1 MSVLLDRLGP
11 LLARV
16 RTDCTA
22 IRSSNGGSYW
32 TKDPLTATAVK
43 AHLANACVRGVALIK
58 AGEAVCAAACLDLDD
73 HDGLLGWAKMTQH
86 AARLSDALMDEG
98 LTPVAFRSGGGQG
111 IHLWILWD
119 TPQDAYSVRSL
130 LKQVLAEVG
139 ISDGTAGVQNNQVE
153 IFPKQ
158 DHVAADGKGNLV
170 WLPLARE
177 SVPLMR
183 TGDTFL
189 PVALDYPFEFSFSD
203 DVPVLE
209 RPEQKP
215 VPDPARTELTDHQ
228 EHSIAEIRSA
238 LFAIEN
244 LGDGLPYDEW
254 LRYVMA
260 VHHATGGSGEGLA
273 LVDEWSEQSWK
284 HDPDFLASRIWPY
297 LKQDK
302 GQPITAGTLFS
313 AARERGWSVPA
324 EVDFEAVVVPPEEE
338 FTPPPQPKAQP
349 PAGLDIESEWR
360 LKVERAPTEADLRGA
375 IAEGIRGDR
384 RLTGAS
390 REILAQKMKDRL
402 GSLGVRLSIK
412 AVREMLSPVSRADGS
427 VPCPEWL
434 KGWVY
439 VKGDDRFF
447 HLLTKEILTTKAF
460 SLTYAFDVEQDDPG
474 ADPVA
479 FATRRVGINSVSRML
494 YMPGFQPVFE
504 MQGQKIVNTYDER
517 TAPSVPEVLDQ
528 SAIAVMMRHLEW
540 LLDDPSHRALLLDW
554 LAWQVQFPGRKV
566 RWAPLIAG
574 QEGDGKSALGELLAA
589 CCGIPNVRVVGSS
602 QLTSS
607 FNSWAHGAAVC
618 VLEEVM
624 VPGHNRFEAANQ
636 LKTLVT
642 NDVIEVHRKGCDP
655 FNAPNTANYLLLT
668 NHDDALPLDMGSR
681 RYFALRT
688 RFKTPRELAKA
699 KLADPDYFERLFS
712 TLREHAGSL
721 RGFLL
726 NHQFSAAFRPND
738 AAPTTEQLQWVIDLS
753 VPDEHREVQDLL
765 EEDRTPYVKR
775 LAISSKHLTEELKR
789 RGCKVYGR
797 GLSKTL
803 KSLGFTQPD
812 KTRVY
817 VDGERMRVWVSNDST
832 FRSPEDIADYLSA
845 AGAVPPDM
853 Q

>member
-1 MSVLLDRLGP
+1 MSAFLERLGP

-22 IRSSNGGSYW
+22 IRAANGGSYW
-32 TKDPLTATAVK
+32 TKDPLTVPAIK
-43 AHLANACVRGVALIK
+43 AHLSNHCVRGVGLIK
-58 AGEAVCAAACLDLDD
+58 AGESVCSAACLDLDD
-73 HDGLLGWAKMTQH
+73 HDGALGFDAMAKE
-86 AARLSDALMDEG
+86 AAKLADALMDQG
-98 LTPVAFRSGGGQG
+98 LTPVAFRSGGGKG
-111 IHLWILWD
+111 VHLWMLWEQ
-119 TPQDAYSVRSL
+119 PQDAYSVRTL
-130 LKQVLAEVG
+130 LKNVLFSVG
-139 ISDGTAGVQNNQVE
+139 MKEGTSGVQNKQVE

-158 DHVAADGKGNLV
+158 DYVPEDGKGNLV

-183 TGDTFL
+183 SGDSL
-189 PVALDYPFEFSFSD
+189 VPMALEYPFSFDFSD
-203 DVPVLE
+203 DVPVVE
-209 RPEQKP
+209 RQEPSA
-215 VPDPARTELTDHQ
+215 DPTTTSVVEY
-228 EHSIAEIRSA
+228 SIEEVRSA
-238 LFAIEN
+238 LFAIDN

-254 LRYVMA
+254 LKYVMA
-260 VHHATGGSGEGLA
+260 VHHASGGDGQGLA

-284 HDPDFLASRIWPY
+284 HDPDFLATRIWPY

-302 GQPITAGTLFS
+302 NAPITAGTLFA
-313 AARERGWSVPA
+313 AARERGWAVPA
-324 EVDFEAVVVPPEEE
+324 EVYFDAVVVPPEEDE
-338 FTPPPQPKAQP
+338 EAKAKKAP
-349 PAGLDIESEWR
+349 APAPAPAGLDIESEWR
-360 LKVERAPTEADLRGA
+360 LKVERAPTEADLRGFV
-375 IAEGIRGDR
+375 AEGIRGDR

-390 REILAQKMKDRL
+390 REILAQKMKERL
-402 GSLGVRLSIK
+402 GALGVRLSIK

-434 KGWVY
+434 EGWVY

-447 HLLTKEILTTKAF
+447 HLLTKEVLTTKAF

-479 FATRRVGINSVSRML
+479 FATRKVGINTVSRML

-504 MQGQKIVNTYDER
+504 MNGQRIVNIYDER
-517 TAPSVPEVLDQ
+517 TTPSVPDVLDE
-528 SAIAVMMRHLEW
+528 SAIGVMLKHLEW
-540 LLDDPSHRALLLDW
+540 LLDDPTHRTLLLDW
-554 LAWQVQFPGRKV
+554 LAWQVQYPGRKV

-574 QEGDGKSALGELLAA
+574 QEGDGKSALGELLSA
-589 CCGIPNVRVVGSS
+589 CCGVPNVRVVGSS

-607 FNSWAHGAAVC
+607 FNAWAHGAAVC

-668 NHDDALPLDMGSR
+668 NHDDALPLDRGSR

-688 RFKTPRELAKA
+688 RFLTPRELAKA
-699 KLADPDYFERLFS
+699 KMADPDYFERLF
-712 TLREHAGSL
+712 TTFREHAGSL
-721 RGFLL
+721 RGYLL

-738 AAPTTEQLQWVIDLS
+738 AAPTTKQLQWVIDLS
-753 VPDEHREVQDLL
+753 VPDGHREVQDIL

-775 LAISSKHLTEELKR
+775 LAISSKHLSEELKR

-803 KSLGFTQPD
+803 KTLGYTQPD
-812 KTRVY
+812 KARVY
-817 VDGERMRVWVSNDST
+817 VDGERMRVWVSNDAT
-832 FRSPEDIADYLSA
+832 FRESEDISDYLSA
-845 AGAVPPDM
+845 AGAVPMD
-853 Q
+853 